1 MGFGKVTEANVTVKS
16 ALENFIRESL
26 PDYGASGRRDCTFQ
40 PFRMLVSEAETL
52 PGLDYRRLDS
62 ALSKMEAS
70 LEEYKLD
77 REVKASRIKEIEV
90 RLNQPGVPS
99 AEKDELSSE
108 LHALT
113 SEVNDLR
120 IASSQLQDRYNS
132 RISMAF
138 GSSASKPEVDTFL
151 YMIERIIKE
160 MRKEARLDEVIE
172 IKATG
177 AEDDANQS
185 YVVSV
190 IRRKKAKKF
199 TGRKRAISSWRAE
212 SEDDDEF
219 FTKEDGNGPA
229 GASVV
234 STVKD

>member
-1 MGFGKVTEANVTVKS
+1 MGFGKVTEQNVTVKS

-40 PFRMLVSEAETL
+40 PFRSLVAEPETL
-52 PGLDYRRLDS
+52 PGLDYRRLDA

-77 REVKASRIKEIEV
+77 RELKETRIKEIEV
-90 RLNQPGVPS
+90 RLNQAGVPAS
-99 AEKDELSSE
+99 EKDDLSSE
-108 LHALT
+108 LHALN

-120 IASSQLQDRYNS
+120 IASSQLQDRYNA
-132 RISMAF
+132 RIGMAF
-138 GSSASKPEVDTFL
+138 GTSATKPEIDTFL
-151 YMIERIIKE
+151 YMVERIVKE

-172 IKATG
+172 LKASH
-177 AEDDANQS
+177 AEEDANQS

-212 SEDDDEF
+212 DDSDDEF
-219 FTKEDGNGPA
+219 FSKEETMV

-234 STVKD
+234 STVKE